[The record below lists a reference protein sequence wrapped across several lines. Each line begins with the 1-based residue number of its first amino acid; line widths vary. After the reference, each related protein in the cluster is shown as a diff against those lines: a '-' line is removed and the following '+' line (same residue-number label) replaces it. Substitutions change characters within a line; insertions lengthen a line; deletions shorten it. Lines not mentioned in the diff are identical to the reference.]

1 MYVSGTEK
9 ETCVKLRNRLWGL
22 NGRLSS
28 QERWMIKLAAAQR
41 KVAQLVALHAAAKK
55 ARENGGRARME
66 ESEGRAWKAT
76 ALQAMLR
83 AAEESIYGQVTPLE
97 SDPVV
102 DEVVASPLMSL
113 APAPLV
119 RASSSS
125 SVAPLPVPLPLP
137 SSLPSS
143 IPEVYASV
151 APMMDAEV
159 GMRAE
164 AWFVEAR
171 NAQQQ
176 QPQGARAWASSPFD
190 FERSGGA
197 ALDGEGSLAPL
208 RLPNHNGAHMVNDAD
223 LFAEL
228 DVPQRSS
235 SIGSLGGGGAL
246 LSSAELHAHLRA
258 SPSPSPTPLPLPSS
272 MPSLADD
279 SSEASDESM
288 LTFDAVEDRHPW
300 DGLTLRQQA
309 QQAWRAKRRD

>member
-1 MYVSGTEK
+1 
-9 ETCVKLRNRLWGL
+9 
-22 NGRLSS
+22 
-28 QERWMIKLAAAQR
+28 MIKLSAAQR

-83 AAEESIYGQVTPLE
+83 AAEEAIYGHVAPLE

-125 SVAPLPVPLPLP
+125 SSVAPLPVPLPLP
-137 SSLPSS
+137 SPPPSH
-143 IPEVYASV
+143 IHEVYASV

-159 GMRAE
+159 GARAQE
-164 AWFVEAR
+164 WFVEAI
-171 NAQQQ
+171 NARQQQ
-176 QPQGARAWASSPFD
+176 LQGARAWASSPFD

-197 ALDGEGSLAPL
+197 ALDGEGAAAPL
-208 RLPNHNGAHMVNDAD
+208 RLPNHNGAHMVDDAD

-246 LSSAELHAHLRA
+246 LTSAELQARLRA
-258 SPSPSPTPLPLPSS
+258 SPSPSPAPLPLPSS
-272 MPSLADD
+272 MPSFADD
-279 SSEASDESM
+279 RSEASEESM
-288 LTFDAVEDRHPW
+288 LTFDAEDRHPW
-300 DGLTLRQQA
+300 DGLSLRQQA
-309 QQAWRAKRRD
+309 QQAWMAKRRD